1 MKKKL
6 EQGLGRKV
14 KDEDIL
20 SISSRMKADDQV
32 VDSVIHANSRERSLE
47 DAMENTFANYAD
59 RQDWS

>member
-20 SISSRMKADDQV
+20 SISSRMKADDLV
-32 VDSVIHANSRERSLE
+32 VDIVIHDNSRELSLE